1 MNLVV
6 DLGQSGA
13 RIKIGDQ
20 ITSLDIAKTSALTVL
35 ETLEL
40 IFQEVP
46 SQEFETVYLSLTGL
60 YGAVTEEQAI
70 GELCAKFFSAKH
82 VAVLDDGIAAFVGA
96 LGDQSGVVLT
106 IGGGVVAISSHAGKF
121 GHADGKGLI
130 FGDLGGGFWV
140 GQTAMRRAIATL
152 DGRDDATDLVEL
164 LQSELKAH
172 EKLVIKNGADAATL
186 CINAAKTVIVGAEA
200 GVISAIE
207 ILTAGADHLGKTVAG
222 VWQKVSQGDSD
233 IPTVCIMGG
242 PTRNQAYVDLI
253 KSSINS
259 HLECNFT
266 NAKSDHLVGAPLTAQ
281 MYPAGVDPL
290 FKWWHA

>member
-20 ITSLDIAKTSALTVL
+20 ITALNIAKTAALTVP

-46 SQEFETVYLSLTGL
+46 SQDFETIYLSLTGL
-60 YGAVTEEQAI
+60 YGVVSEEQVI
-70 GELCAKFFSAKH
+70 GELCQKYFNAKH
-82 VAVLDDGIAAFVGA
+82 VAVMDDGIAAFVGA
-96 LGDQSGVVLT
+96 LGTQSGVVLT
-106 IGGGVVAISSHAGKF
+106 IGGGVVAISSNEGKF
-121 GHADGKGLI
+121 GHADGKGAI

-172 EKLVIKNGADAATL
+172 EKLESKNGVEAATL
-186 CINAAKTVIVGAEA
+186 CINATKTVTAGAEA
-200 GVISAIE
+200 GVVSALE
-207 ILTAGADHLGKTVAG
+207 ILNAGADYLAKTVNG
-222 VWQKVSQGDSD
+222 VWRKVSSGDPD
-233 IPTVCIMGG
+233 IPIVCIMGG
-242 PTRNQAYVDLI
+242 PTRNQTYVDLI
-253 KSSINS
+253 KRSISSQ
-259 HLECNFT
+259 LECTFT
-266 NAKSDHLVGAPLTAQ
+266 NANSDHLVGAPLTAEL
-281 MYPAGVDPL
+281 YPAGVDPL

>member
-6 DLGQSGA
+6 DLGQSGS
-13 RIKIGDQ
+13 RIKVGDQ
-20 ITSLDIAKTSALTVL
+20 ITSFNIAKTSALTVL

-46 SQEFETVYLSLTGL
+46 KQDFETVYLSLTGL

-70 GELCAKFFSAKH
+70 GELCAKFFNAKH

-96 LGDQSGVVLT
+96 LGNQSGVVLT

-152 DGRDDATDLVEL
+152 DGRDNATDLVEI
-164 LQSELKAH
+164 LQSELIAH
-172 EKLVIKNGADAATL
+172 EKLVIKNGVDAATL

-207 ILTAGADHLGKTVAG
+207 ILTTGADYLGKTVLG
-222 VWQKVSQGDSD
+222 VWRKVSSNDAD
-233 IPTVCIMGG
+233 IPIVCIMGG
-242 PTRNQAYVDLI
+242 PTRNQTYVDLI
-253 KSSINS
+253 KSSIS
-259 HLECNFT
+259 SQLQCSFAD
-266 NAKSDHLVGAPLTAQ
+266 AKSDHLIGAPLTAEL
-281 MYPAGVDPL
+281 YPAGVDPL
-290 FKWWHA
+290 FKWWQA

>member
-13 RIKIGDQ
+13 RIKIGEEV
-20 ITSLDIAKTSALTVL
+20 TSLAIAKTAALTVL

-46 SQEFETVYLSLTGL
+46 KQDFETVYLSLTGL

-70 GELCAKFFSAKH
+70 GELCAKFFNAKH

-106 IGGGVVAISSHAGKF
+106 IGGGVVAISAHAGKF
-121 GHADGKGLI
+121 GHADGKGSI

-152 DGRDDATDLVEL
+152 DGRDDATDLVEI
-164 LQSELKAH
+164 LQAELKAH
-172 EKLVIKNGADAATL
+172 EELESKNGVDAATL

-200 GVISAIE
+200 GVINAIE
-207 ILTAGADHLGKTVAG
+207 ILTAGADYLGKTVAG
-222 VWQKVSQGDSD
+222 VWQKVSQSNSD

-242 PTRNQAYVDLI
+242 PSRNQTYVDLI
-253 KSSINS
+253 KRSINY
-259 HLECNFT
+259 HLDCNFT
-266 NAKSDHLVGAPLTAQ
+266 IAISDHLVGAPLTAQ

>member
-6 DLGQSGA
+6 DLGQSGS
-13 RIKIGDQ
+13 RIKVGDQ
-20 ITSLDIAKTSALTVL
+20 ITSFNIAKTSALTVL

-46 SQEFETVYLSLTGL
+46 KQDFETVYLSLTGL
-60 YGAVTEEQAI
+60 YGAITEEQAI
-70 GELCAKFFSAKH
+70 GELCNKFFNAKH

-96 LGDQSGVVLT
+96 LGEQSGVVLT

-152 DGRDDATDLVEL
+152 DGRDNATDLVEI
-164 LQSELKAH
+164 LQSELQEH
-172 EKLVIKNGADAATL
+172 EKLEIKNGVDAATL

-207 ILTAGADHLGKTVAG
+207 ILTAGADYLAKTVLG
-222 VWQKVSQGDSD
+222 VWRKVSSNDAD
-233 IPTVCIMGG
+233 IPIVCIMGG
-242 PTRNQAYVDLI
+242 PTRNQTYVDLI
-253 KSSINS
+253 KSSISSQLQCSFADAN
-259 HLECNFT
+259 
-266 NAKSDHLVGAPLTAQ
+266 SDHLIGAPLTAEL
-281 MYPAGVDPL
+281 YPAGVDPL